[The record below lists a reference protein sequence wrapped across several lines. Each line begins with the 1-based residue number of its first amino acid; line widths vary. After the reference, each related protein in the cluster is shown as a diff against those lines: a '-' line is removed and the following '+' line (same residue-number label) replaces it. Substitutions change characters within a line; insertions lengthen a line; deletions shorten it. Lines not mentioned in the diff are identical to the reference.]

1 MFICNV
7 PKLVAEFLNL
17 ARNNVP
23 PTSESQKHAE
33 ELKLIQDTEYRR
45 MMSTVDMNLA
55 LKLYNIYR
63 YFNYYS
69 VIKFFLT

>member
-23 PTSESQKHAE
+23 PTAESRKE
-33 ELKLIQDTEYRR
+33 INELKLIQDPEYRR
-45 MMSTVDMNLA
+45 IMSTVDMSLA

-63 YFNYYS
+63 YFN
-69 VIKFFLT
+69 